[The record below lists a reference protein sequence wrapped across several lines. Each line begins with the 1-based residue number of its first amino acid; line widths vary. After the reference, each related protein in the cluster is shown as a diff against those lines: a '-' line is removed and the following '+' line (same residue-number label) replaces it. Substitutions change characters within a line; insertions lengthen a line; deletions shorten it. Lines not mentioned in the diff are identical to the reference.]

1 MGSIDSSA
9 FGYGSILPAHHSP
22 HLSHEDLPRTSD
34 SAGFP
39 QQFRGPRAT
48 HQLIS
53 KHTDQAIADFN
64 VPLRS
69 PADLLFSPA
78 RLARALWNIEV
89 AMWRDA
95 FEDVE
100 RQRKAAELK
109 AASLR
114 VLRRRPSSRYRG

>member
-1 MGSIDSSA
+1 MGSIGSSA
-9 FGYGSILPAHHSP
+9 FGYGSILRAPILLTLAT
-22 HLSHEDLPRTSD
+22 RTSL
-34 SAGFP
+34 GFP

-48 HQLIS
+48 HQVIT

-100 RQRKAAELK
+100 RQRKATELK
-109 AASLR
+109 EASLR
-114 VLRRRPSSRYRG
+114 VLRRRPSSRYQG